1 MALSPLVLIALV
13 VLGLLVVYLV
23 TTQLPA
29 QWRLGAV
36 IVLIVVLIVVMLWLL
51 GMI

>member
-1 MALSPLVLIALV
+1 MSPIVLIALV
-13 VLGLLVVYLV
+13 VLALLVVYLV

-29 QWRLGAV
+29 PWRLGFVVV
-36 IVLIVVLIVVMLWLL
+36 IIVVAIVAMLWLL